1 MGETR
6 VDLLHLLEDLR
17 DAYPGALEETIL
29 TEIIANSLDSGA
41 TRIAIATDPVGSKI
55 VVCDDGTGMKR
66 RELARYHDIAA
77 TTKSRGEGI
86 GFAGVGIK
94 LGLLVAR
101 DVVTETV
108 RGKSHVATEWRLS
121 SRHRAPWK
129 WVAPTGFVAGHGT
142 AVCLR
147 LDAPLSPLLDAG
159 YVESAIARHF
169 EPLLDARFGGLLG
182 EIYPHGVAFEIN
194 GRRVEPLEHVAA
206 EIAPLEIRLPRKR
219 KPSAVGFLMRSALPV
234 AENQRG
240 LRISTRG
247 KVIRSGWEWLG
258 VAPSDS
264 ERISGLIEV
273 PALAAC
279 LTLNKADFLSSGVHR
294 ATYLSYRKMIQE
306 VVGAQLAAWGDTR
319 ESEAEARRR
328 VARPLERDLERV
340 LMDLSDSFPLLSA
353 LVEQRMGG
361 QRKLPI
367 GRAGGAP
374 DGRALLLASVA
385 SAAER
390 ESDPTLADERPRA
403 VDEPA
408 TDVAVEPVEPVEPPG
423 PPPEKPQDQ
432 RQTHPS
438 GVQLPGSPGPRRPL
452 RYGLGIRLEARP
464 EDPELARF
472 MESTVS
478 VNEAHPAFRRADASR
493 SEGYHIALAVAM
505 ALAPL
510 AVEPD
515 GVHGF
520 VTAFLARWGSAT
532 DAHRGRSKGKIRR
545 TRIKP

>member
-1 MGETR
+1 LGETR

-17 DAYPGALEETIL
+17 DAYPGAIEETIL
-29 TEIIANSLDSGA
+29 TEIVANSLDSGA
-41 TRIAIATDPVGSKI
+41 TRISITTDQVGSKI

-66 RELARYHDIAA
+66 RDLARYHDVAA
-77 TTKSRGEGI
+77 TTKARGEGI

-94 LGLLVAR
+94 LGLLVAK

-129 WVAPTGFVAGHGT
+129 WISPPEFVAGHGT

-169 EPLLDARFGGLLG
+169 EPLLDVRFGGLFS
-182 EIYPHGVAFEIN
+182 EIYPHGVAFEVN
-194 GRRVEPLEHVAA
+194 GRHVEPLGRDAV
-206 EIAPLEIRLPRKR
+206 EIASLEVRLPRKR
-219 KPSAVGFLMRSALPV
+219 KPSAIGFLMRTALPLP
-234 AENQRG
+234 ENQRG

-258 VAPSDS
+258 VSPSNA
-264 ERISGLIEV
+264 EQISGLIEV

-279 LTLNKADFLSSGVHR
+279 LALNKADFLSSGVYR

-306 VVGAQLAAWGDTR
+306 VVGAQLSAWGDAR
-319 ESEAEARRR
+319 DSEEDARRR

-353 LVEQRMGG
+353 LVEQRIGG

-385 SAAER
+385 TAAER
-390 ESDPTLADERPRA
+390 ESDPRLAEETQKQLDHGTNGAESAPT
-403 VDEPA
+403 ES
-408 TDVAVEPVEPVEPPG
+408 TT
-423 PPPEKPQDQ
+423 PPPEEAKDK
-432 RQTHPS
+432 RDTHPS
-438 GVQLPGSPGPRRPL
+438 GVQLPGTPGPRRPL
-452 RYGLGIRLEARP
+452 RYGLGIRLESRP

-478 VNEAHPAFRRADASR
+478 VNDAHPAFRRATASR
-493 SEGYHIALAVAM
+493 SEGYHIALSVAM

-510 AVEPD
+510 AVEPAQ
-515 GVHGF
+515 VHGF
-520 VTAFLARWGSAT
+520 VTAFLRHWGEALREGKQGKRAR
-532 DAHRGRSKGKIRR
+532 RR
-545 TRIKP
+545 KNLRR